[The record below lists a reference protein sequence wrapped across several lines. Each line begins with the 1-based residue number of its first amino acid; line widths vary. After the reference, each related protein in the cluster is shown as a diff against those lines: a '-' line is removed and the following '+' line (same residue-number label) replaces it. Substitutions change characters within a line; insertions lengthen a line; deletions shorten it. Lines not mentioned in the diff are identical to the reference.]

1 MLSRFNQVVTKMVL
15 NQPWNYMVNGNWNL
29 YSFPML

>member
-1 MLSRFNQVVTKMVL
+1 MLSLFNQVETKMVL

-29 YSFPML
+29 CNFLML